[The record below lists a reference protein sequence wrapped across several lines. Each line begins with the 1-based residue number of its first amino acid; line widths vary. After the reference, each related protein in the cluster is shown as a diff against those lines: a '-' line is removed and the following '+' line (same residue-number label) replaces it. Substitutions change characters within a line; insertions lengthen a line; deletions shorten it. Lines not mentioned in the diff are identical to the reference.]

1 MVDVLS
7 LLGAGLAGSAIT
19 WVVNWQLRKREE
31 ALEIIKIISKSA
43 PLYNL
48 LARNAWSVSWELVN
62 SKNKKADYKL
72 LMYYICNVLNA
83 RDKIS
88 RTFGDMQFDN
98 LRAERVINTI
108 GGDIFSALRTVF
120 GPVMYSRLTHLV
132 EYDLPYH
139 KFHEIISCDKE
150 LYEKF
155 EKWLSTEI
163 SEEERNT
170 LERNCAWYA
179 QLIMLELNH
188 LYKIWYSEEPPL
200 IAREDLRNYLSEN
213 ENDYY
218 NRIMNFTRHARSEMS

>member
-1 MVDVLS
+1 MVDVFS
-7 LLGAGLAGSAIT
+7 FLGGGVVGSAIT
-19 WVVNWQLRKREE
+19 WVVNWRLKKREE

-43 PLYNL
+43 PFYNL

-62 SKNKKADYKL
+62 SKKSDNKL
-72 LMYYICNVLNA
+72 LIYYICNVLNA

-88 RTFGDMQFDN
+88 RTFGDLQFDN
-98 LRAERVINTI
+98 LRAERVINKI
-108 GGDIFSALRTVF
+108 GGNIFSALRTIF

-132 EYDLPYH
+132 DDDLRYH
-139 KFHEIISCDKE
+139 KFHEIISSDKE
-150 LYEKF
+150 LYDKF
-155 EKWLSTEI
+155 EKWLSTDI

-200 IAREDLRNYLSEN
+200 IVREDLRNYLLKN

-218 NRIMNFTRHARSEMS
+218 NRITNFTRHAKSEMS